1 MKYHSLLAALFL
13 IFFLPSYKTFAQGD
27 TVSFDSFDKSGWYL
41 PNSESDKSEIKGG
54 KLIWEHLKDGNMC
67 TYWTFS
73 SPSLILKNDFSLEA
87 DFKVNKSGEYGF
99 IWGGKDVNNAYYFT
113 FSKNQFKTFQY
124 KNSEYSTITDFT
136 KSDKIHSDKNHMK
149 IVKKGDKVIFYANNH
164 KIHEEAA
171 GPMLGQVF
179 GLTLWGPTAV
189 EVDNWLLRQAKSPIN
204 LIPGIKS
211 NLVAENLGKNINTI
225 YGENVPFVSPDGKA
239 LYFIRYT
246 NPGNIGGE
254 KDGQDIYYSK
264 LGADKKE
271 WGKAVNIGKPLNNP
285 SLNAVCSITPDGNK
299 VLLMNTYNKDGT
311 CNMGVSMSRKTL
323 SGWSFPQSLN
333 INNFYNKSDVNDYF
347 LCNDGKTL
355 LLSVQRDDGYGDL
368 DIHVSFLNKDGSW
381 SEPMN
386 LGSTVNSET
395 RDMSGFLASDGV
407 SLYYSTAG
415 YSGYG
420 DNDIFVTKRLDDT
433 WKHWSIPQN
442 IGKPVNSDKFDA
454 FYTIP
459 ASGDYA
465 YFTSNN
471 NSIGEGDLFRI
482 KLHEV
487 ERPEPVVLIYGKVF
501 DAETKKPI
509 SASILYESLES
520 HKELG
525 IAASD
530 PNTGDYKIV
539 LPYGEHYGFRAEAAK
554 HLTVNENID
563 INEKKEYI
571 EIHKDLY
578 LARIKIGQTIHLNN
592 IFFVQSKP
600 VLLESSYPEL
610 GRLVTIL
617 TENPAME
624 IELSGHT
631 DNVGSVD
638 LNQKLSE
645 ERAKTVKDYL
655 VSKGIS
661 AKRIKE
667 KGYGGTKP
675 VAGNDTEEN
684 RKKNRRVELKITK
697 F

>member
-1 MKYHSLLAALFL
+1 MKYHSFYAALFL
-13 IFFLPSYKTFAQGD
+13 IIFLPSYMTFAQGD
-27 TVSFDSFDKSGWYL
+27 TISFDTFDKSGWYL

-54 KLIWEHLKDGNMC
+54 KLVWEHLKDGSMC
-67 TYWTFS
+67 TYWTL
-73 SPSLILKNDFSLEA
+73 PSVNLKKDFSLEA

-99 IWGGKDVNNAYYFT
+99 IWGGKDVDNAYYFT
-113 FSKNQFKTFQY
+113 FSKNQYKTFKY
-124 KNSEYSTITDFT
+124 KDSVYTTITDFT
-136 KSDKIHSDKNHMK
+136 KSDNIHSDKNHMK
-149 IVKKGDKVIFYANNH
+149 IVKKGEKLIFYANDY

-171 GPMLGQVF
+171 SPMLGDLF
-179 GLTLWGPTAV
+179 GLTLSGPTAV
-189 EVDNWLLRQAKSPIN
+189 EVDNWLLIQDKGRIN
-204 LIPGIKS
+204 LIPGLKG
-211 NLVAENLGKNINTI
+211 NMVVENLGKNVNTI

-239 LYFIRYT
+239 LYFIRYS
-246 NPGNIGGE
+246 NPGNTGGE
-254 KDGQDIYYSK
+254 KDNQDIYHSK
-264 LGADKKE
+264 LSADKNE
-271 WGKAVNIGKPLNNP
+271 WGKAVNMGKPLNNP

-299 VLLMNTYNKDGT
+299 VLLMNTYNRDGT
-311 CNMGVSMSRKTL
+311 CNLGVSMSRKTIT
-323 SGWSFPQSLN
+323 GWSFPQSLD
-333 INNFYNKSDVNDYF
+333 IKNFYNRADVNDYF

-368 DIHVSFLNKDGSW
+368 DIHVSFLDKNGSW

-386 LGSTVNSET
+386 LGNTVNTET

-407 SLYYSTAG
+407 SLYYSTGG
-415 YSGYG
+415 YTGYG

-433 WKHWSIPQN
+433 WKNWSIPQN
-442 IGKPVNSDKFDA
+442 IGKPVNSNDFDA

-465 YFTSNN
+465 YFTSYN
-471 NSIGEGDLFRI
+471 NSIGQGDIFRI
-482 KLHEV
+482 KLHEA
-487 ERPEPVVLIYGKVF
+487 ERPDPVVLIYGKVY
-501 DAETKKPI
+501 DEETQKPI
-509 SASILYESLES
+509 SANIIYESLDP

-525 IAASD
+525 IASSD

-539 LPYGEHYGFRAEAAK
+539 LPYGEHYGFRAEAEK
-554 HLTVNENID
+554 HLAVNENID

-578 LARIKIGQTIHLNN
+578 LARIKIGQSIHLNN
-592 IFFVQSKP
+592 IFFVQSKA

-610 GRLVTIL
+610 SRLVTIL
-617 TENPAME
+617 TENPTME

-631 DNVGSVD
+631 DNLGSAGLD
-638 LNQKLSE
+638 QKLSE

-661 AKRIKE
+661 PNRITW